1 MLKQHERSI
10 STAQRIFDAILIYA
24 CWMAAYFIRF
34 DLLPNADRNLFEQ
47 FAKIGL
53 IQAAFALY
61 FMHKNGLYRSQRFN
75 SRVGEI
81 LTVLKANSL
90 AFVALVIG
98 LYFVAP
104 ERVSRGQLLLYFP
117 LSTVALVAL
126 RLIARNFL
134 RALRKRGKNLRHV
147 LLIGNGP
154 QLCDYVETARRYKD
168 CGIHFRGWIN
178 SSGLAAKQGIQEITV
193 DYEAFRSQENVD
205 VIVIGHKNGDH
216 HKTEEFLRSNY
227 NDITPIQILPDL
239 SYAMVGQ
246 QVEDFAGIPL
256 ITYNQPQFSTID
268 LMIKRFFDFTL
279 TLIGLIIISP
289 LLIFIAIGVKL
300 TSPGPIFYGQRRMG
314 IDGQLFTMWKFRSM
328 RMASDDSDTKEW
340 SNKENPRK
348 TKFGAFLRKT
358 SLDELPQLFN
368 VLLGQMSLVG
378 PRPEQPFFVEKFRSE
393 IPGYMLRHKMKAGI
407 TGWAQVNGW
416 RGDTSLKKR
425 IECDIYYI
433 KHWNLWFD
441 VKILFLTFWKGF
453 IDKNAY

>member
-1 MLKQHERSI
+1 MLKQHEKAI
-10 STAQRIFDAILIYA
+10 SNSQRIIDALLIYI
-24 CWMAAYFIRF
+24 CWMAAYYIRF
-34 DLLPNADRNLFEQ
+34 DILPAQNSQLEQ

-53 IQAAFALY
+53 VQVAFGLY
-61 FMHKNGLYRSQRFN
+61 FMYKNGLYRSQRFN
-75 SRVGEI
+75 SRIGEI
-81 LTVLKANSL
+81 MTVVKANTL
-90 AFVALVIG
+90 AFLALVIS

-104 ERVSRGQLLLYFP
+104 ERVSRGQLLLYYP
-117 LSTVALVAL
+117 LSTCV
-126 RLIARNFL
+126 LIAMRLATRNFL
-134 RALRKRGKNLRHV
+134 RVLRKKGYNLRHV
-147 LLIGNGP
+147 VLFGNGP
-154 QLCDYVETARRYKD
+154 QLIDYVQTARRYKD
-168 CGIHFRGWIN
+168 CGITFRGWLN
-178 SSGLAAKQGIQEITV
+178 SEGKAKELGIP
-193 DYEAFRSQENVD
+193 EASTTEGAD

-216 HKTEEFLRSNY
+216 HKTDDFLRSNY
-227 NDITPIQILPDL
+227 NDITPLQILPDL
-239 SYAMVGQ
+239 SYALVGQ

-256 ITYNQPQFSTID
+256 ITYNQPHFSTLD
-268 LMIKRFFDFTL
+268 LLIKRAFDFTL
-279 TLIGLIIISP
+279 TLIGVTLISP
-289 LLIFIAIGVKL
+289 LLIFIALGVKFS
-300 TSPGPIFYGQRRMG
+300 SPGPIFYGQRRMG

-348 TKFGAFLRKT
+348 TKFGSFLRRT
-358 SLDELPQLFN
+358 SLDELPQVFN

-416 RGDTSLKKR
+416 RGDTSLNKR

-433 KHWNLWFD
+433 KHWSLWFD